1 LGKGL
6 AQDIH
11 LFIYQFKWL
20 EHFSV
25 TAGLQKCQTKLS
37 FFHFV
42 FKKKPVENDP
52 DSEIELEIKAGQ
64 EKCASHRLIAHSF
77 FK

>member
-1 LGKGL
+1 MVG
-6 AQDIH
+6 A
-11 LFIYQFKWL
+11 F
-20 EHFSV
+20 FSDSGIAKMSNKV
-25 TAGLQKCQTKLS
+25 VI
-37 FFHFV
+37 FPFRIF
-42 FKKKPVENDP
+42 KKPVENDP